1 MHESWD
7 SSQKAAVKEEANILL
22 ASSHS
27 SMGWMP
33 SAEVESCSVGAQRIQ
48 QQLFLVNTINRHA
61 GGEQDRQTDLHPAA
75 SGPPPSSHRAQ
86 PDAVLFQTPT
96 VC

>member
-7 SSQKAAVKEEANILL
+7 GGQNAADKEEANILL

-27 SMGWMP
+27 SMGRMP
-33 SAEVESCSVGAQRIQ
+33 SAEVGSCSVGAQRIQ
-48 QQLFLVNTINRHA
+48 QQLLLVNAINRHT
-61 GGEQDRQTDLHPAA
+61 GGERDRRTDLHPAA
-75 SGPPPSSHRAQ
+75 SGPPPSSHRVQ